1 MSSINEFKLVGAGY
15 IAKNGDSANA
25 GTDPLLPK
33 AHPADAGMPGTYADV
48 IVVGSGVYVGSI
60 PGGGSARRWT
70 GDGEVIFDL
79 NGGSI
84 AAIGASP
91 AVIWSNIFFKNGY
104 VNGAA
109 AAYGL
114 SNCKFLN
121 CTIRFRF
128 QSSFNGCIFL
138 DDFVNTDS
146 GASSHYGNIFLG
158 SATSAT
164 SIVLTNVP
172 FQRNFLAK
180 NKTLIL
186 PNYTSRSQFINNM
199 LNGLLNIGGVNYEL
213 KQLFDGSP
221 RPDADPN
228 IADLASIWSDVYTRG
243 NYAGDPKFLDV
254 YGRIVEPD
262 SDLLKRNVGNVKPG
276 RSTILLGNTDPDTTI
291 TLENITQVGNGYMV
305 TSGQPWGKIT
315 IVTKESANVVEMG
328 VKSPIVPLNFDSD
341 EVPGSIANNNVPDSF
356 PLTDPGVNPGKLP
369 NRLTYLLRTS
379 QRNQKPTENSH
390 WDNDPAAG
398 GVAGVYYVQEWFT
411 KPTLTQTL
419 GQTYGN
425 AEPEG
430 YGGTVNAI
438 NARWTEYTI
447 YLRNDRDY

>member
-33 AHPADAGMPGTYADV
+33 AHPADAGMPGTYVDE
-48 IVVGSGVYVGSI
+48 IVVGSGVYAGSV
-60 PGGGSARRWT
+60 PGGTSARRWT

-91 AVIWSNIFFKNGY
+91 PVSWTNIFFKNGS
-104 VNGAA
+104 VNNIPAS
-109 AAYGL
+109 YSL
-114 SNCKFLN
+114 INCKLLN
-121 CTIRFRF
+121 CAVRFRF
-128 QSSFNGCIFL
+128 QSSISGCIFL
-138 DDFVNTDS
+138 DDFINIDT
-146 GASSHYGNIFLG
+146 GASSVSGNIFLG
-158 SATSAT
+158 SSLSST
-164 SIVLTNVP
+164 SIVGTNVT
-172 FQRNFLAK
+172 FRRNFLAK
-180 NKTLIL
+180 NKSLVI
-186 PNYTSRSQFINNM
+186 PNYTSRSSFTNNM
-199 LNGLLNIGGVNYEL
+199 INGLLSINGTNYEL

-221 RPDADPN
+221 RPDADPL
-228 IADLASIWSDVYTRG
+228 IPDLIDLWSDVYTRG

-254 YGRIVEPD
+254 VGRIVDPS

-276 RSTILLGNTDPDTTI
+276 RITTLLGNSDPNTQI
-291 TLENITQVGNGYMV
+291 TLQNVTQAGNGYMV
-305 TSGQPWGKIT
+305 TPGQPWGKIT
-315 IVTKESANVVEMG
+315 IVTRESTSVVELG
-328 VKSPIVPLNFDSD
+328 TKAPIVPLNFDSD
-341 EVPGSIANNNVPDSF
+341 EIPGSISNNNVPDSF

-379 QRNQKPTENSH
+379 QRNQMPTQDSH
-390 WDNDPAAG
+390 WDNDAAAG
-398 GVAGVYYVQEWFT
+398 GVAGAYYVQEWFT

-419 GQTYGN
+419 GITYGN